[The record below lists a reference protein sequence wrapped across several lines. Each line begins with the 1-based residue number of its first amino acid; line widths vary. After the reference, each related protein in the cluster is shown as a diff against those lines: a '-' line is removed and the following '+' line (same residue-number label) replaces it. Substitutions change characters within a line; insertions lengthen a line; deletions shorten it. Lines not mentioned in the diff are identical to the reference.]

1 MIKVNK
7 AIGGIKLN
15 LKLDHM
21 LHYINQLQTFKY
33 PGELLRIYD
42 GGKHEKLGTFNR
54 LVYLDNAYIELLDVY
69 NAEIL
74 RKITKSEEGRV
85 SFPSKIIQD
94 NFAQGLKTVA
104 FQTDDLDLVKQ
115 QLIAKDVD
123 VVGPVNMH
131 RVDEKGNKIHWRLL
145 YIADPDYR
153 VKPPFFIQW
162 EEPLAVRNKK
172 LAPFQQQE
180 FTVTQIRIDSTERAV
195 TVQKW
200 QTWFDM
206 EIIDD
211 TETYTSLKLPNDTI
225 VYEIYDGEVSKYHT
239 VILKDEKATSS
250 YSLIIRGVRYRFD
263 AD

>member
-21 LHYINQLQTFKY
+21 IHYINQLQTFKY

-153 VKPPFFIQW
+153 VKRHFSYNG
-162 EEPLAVRNKK
+162 RNH
-172 LAPFQQQE
+172 LLL
-180 FTVTQIRIDSTERAV
+180 
-195 TVQKW
+195 
-200 QTWFDM
+200 
-206 EIIDD
+206 EIKSWPHFSNKN
-211 TETYTSLKLPNDTI
+211 SL
-225 VYEIYDGEVSKYHT
+225 
-239 VILKDEKATSS
+239 
-250 YSLIIRGVRYRFD
+250 
-263 AD
+263 